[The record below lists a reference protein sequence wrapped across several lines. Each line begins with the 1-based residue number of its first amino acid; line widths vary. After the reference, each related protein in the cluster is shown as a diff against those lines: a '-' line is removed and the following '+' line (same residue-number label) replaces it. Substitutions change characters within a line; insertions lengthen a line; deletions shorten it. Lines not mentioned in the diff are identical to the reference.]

1 MPRFRYT
8 ATNEKGK
15 TVRGL
20 LEAPSEEALYAKLRN
35 DGLYMTDAQE
45 AQKAHATFRP
55 LKTAVLADF
64 CRNLGT
70 LLTAGVPLVRA
81 FRIMADERTIDA
93 RQKALYEAI
102 LSELRKGV
110 PLSDAME
117 SCAPAFPTLLLAMI
131 RSAEGTGSIDH
142 ACARMATY
150 YEREHKMN
158 QQVGNSMMYPIIL
171 SVLIVGVIAILMTF
185 VLPQFKPMFDQM
197 ETLPFLT
204 QLLFDVSDFVGAN
217 WPVLLVVAALIV
229 FGGKLLLAQPKV
241 RRQWDRF
248 ILHAPVVGVLNR
260 KICTA
265 RFASTLSNLY
275 GSGVPIITTLAAA
288 RDAIGNRWI
297 ESQFGDALDSIR
309 AGHSL
314 SEAIAGIDGFEV
326 KLSSSVAVGEE
337 TGKLD
342 SLLATISET
351 LDYEAEMATKRLVTL
366 LEPVMIVVM
375 GLVVGGIVA
384 AVIVPIYQ
392 SYGTIGASS
401 GAIYILFREAHHGTS
416 YLFISV
422 QPHGVCRRRHAHG
435 QRGARCRRR
444 PDRAARWLPDQRR
457 HHKRGGPDRRAQRV
471 FHRQQ
476 AADEPRGADCRRQP
490 VHAPHPD
497 AARHEREKADGCAL
511 P

>member
-1 MPRFRYT
+1 M
-8 ATNEKGK
+8 AD
-15 TVRGL
+15 
-20 LEAPSEEALYAKLRN
+20 APSEEALYTKLRD
-35 DGLYMTDAQE
+35 DGLYMSE
-45 AQKAHATFRP
+45 ALQTKRVRSAFRP

-81 FRIMADERTIDA
+81 FRIMADERSIDPQQ
-93 RQKALYEAI
+93 RALYEAV
-102 LSELRKGV
+102 LGELRKGI

-117 SCAPAFPTLLLAMI
+117 SCAPAFPSLLLAMI

-142 ACARMATY
+142 ACTRMATY

-158 QQVGNSMMYPIIL
+158 QQVGNSMMYPLIL
-171 SVLIVGVIAILMTF
+171 CVLIVAVIAILMTF

-197 ETLPFLT
+197 EKLPFLT
-204 QLLFDVSDFVGAN
+204 QLLFDASDFVGAN
-217 WPVLLVVAALIV
+217 WPLLLVALALIF
-229 FGGKLLLAQPKV
+229 FGFKLLLAQPRI

-275 GSGVPIITTLAAA
+275 GSGVPIITTLGAA
-288 RDAIGNRWI
+288 RDSIGNRWI
-297 ESQFGDALDSIR
+297 ESQFGTALDSIR

-314 SEAIAGIDGFEV
+314 SQSIAAIDGFEV
-326 KLSSSVAVGEE
+326 KLASSIAVGEE

-366 LEPVMIVVM
+366 LEPVMIVIM
-375 GLVVGGIVA
+375 GLVVGGVVA

-401 GAIYILFREAHHGTS
+401 GAI
-416 YLFISV
+416 
-422 QPHGVCRRRHAHG
+422 
-435 QRGARCRRR
+435 
-444 PDRAARWLPDQRR
+444 
-457 HHKRGGPDRRAQRV
+457 
-471 FHRQQ
+471 
-476 AADEPRGADCRRQP
+476 
-490 VHAPHPD
+490 
-497 AARHEREKADGCAL
+497 
-511 P
+511 

>member
-1 MPRFRYT
+1 MCIRD
-8 ATNEKGK
+8 
-15 TVRGL
+15 
-20 LEAPSEEALYAKLRN
+20 SEEALYTKLRD
-35 DGLYMTDAQE
+35 DGLYMSE
-45 AQKAHATFRP
+45 ALQTKRVRSTFRP

-81 FRIMADERTIDA
+81 FRIMADERSIDPQQ
-93 RQKALYEAI
+93 RALYEAV
-102 LSELRKGV
+102 LGELRKGI

-117 SCAPAFPTLLLAMI
+117 SCAPAFPNLLLAMI

-142 ACARMATY
+142 ACTRMATY

-158 QQVGNSMMYPIIL
+158 QQVGNSMMYPLIL
-171 SVLIVGVIAILMTF
+171 CVLIVAVIAILMTF

-197 ETLPFLT
+197 EKLPFLT
-204 QLLFDVSDFVGAN
+204 QLLFDASDFVGAN
-217 WPVLLVVAALIV
+217 WPLLLVALALIF
-229 FGGKLLLAQPKV
+229 FGFKLLLAQPRI

-275 GSGVPIITTLAAA
+275 GSGVPIITTLGAA
-288 RDAIGNRWI
+288 RDSIGNRWI
-297 ESQFGDALDSIR
+297 ESQFGTALDSIR

-314 SEAIAGIDGFEV
+314 SQSIAAIDGFEV
-326 KLSSSVAVGEE
+326 KLASSIAVGEE

-366 LEPVMIVVM
+366 LEPVMIVIM
-375 GLVVGGIVA
+375 GLVVGGVVA

-401 GAIYILFREAHHGTS
+401 GAI
-416 YLFISV
+416 
-422 QPHGVCRRRHAHG
+422 
-435 QRGARCRRR
+435 
-444 PDRAARWLPDQRR
+444 
-457 HHKRGGPDRRAQRV
+457 
-471 FHRQQ
+471 
-476 AADEPRGADCRRQP
+476 
-490 VHAPHPD
+490 
-497 AARHEREKADGCAL
+497 
-511 P
+511 

>member
-1 MPRFRYT
+1 MPQFRYT
-8 ATNEKGK
+8 ATNAQGK
-15 TVRGL
+15 TVRGTAD
-20 LEAPSEEALYAKLRN
+20 APSEEALYTKLRD
-35 DGLYMTDAQE
+35 DGLYMSE
-45 AQKAHATFRP
+45 ALQTKLVRSTFRP

-81 FRIMADERTIDA
+81 FRIMADERSIDPQQ
-93 RQKALYEAI
+93 RALYEAV
-102 LSELRKGV
+102 LGELRKGI

-117 SCAPAFPTLLLAMI
+117 SCAPAFPSLLLAMI

-142 ACARMATY
+142 ACTRMATY

-158 QQVGNSMMYPIIL
+158 QQVGNSMMYPLIL
-171 SVLIVGVIAILMTF
+171 CVLIVAVIAILMTF

-197 ETLPFLT
+197 EKLPFLT
-204 QLLFDVSDFVGAN
+204 QLLFDASDFVGAN
-217 WPVLLVVAALIV
+217 WPLLLVALALIF
-229 FGGKLLLAQPKV
+229 FGFKLLLAQPRI

-275 GSGVPIITTLAAA
+275 GSGVPIITTLGAA
-288 RDAIGNRWI
+288 RDSIGNRWI
-297 ESQFGDALDSIR
+297 ESQFGTALDSIR

-314 SEAIAGIDGFEV
+314 SQSIAAIDGFEV
-326 KLSSSVAVGEE
+326 KLASSIAVGEE

-366 LEPVMIVVM
+366 LEPVMIVIM
-375 GLVVGGIVA
+375 GLVVGGVVA

-401 GAIYILFREAHHGTS
+401 GAI
-416 YLFISV
+416 
-422 QPHGVCRRRHAHG
+422 
-435 QRGARCRRR
+435 
-444 PDRAARWLPDQRR
+444 
-457 HHKRGGPDRRAQRV
+457 
-471 FHRQQ
+471 
-476 AADEPRGADCRRQP
+476 
-490 VHAPHPD
+490 
-497 AARHEREKADGCAL
+497 
-511 P
+511 

>member
-217 WPVLLVVAALIV
+217 WPVLLAAAALIV

-337 TGKLD
+337 TGKIAVIGHNAVIPAGD
-342 SLLATISET
+342 
-351 LDYEAEMATKRLVTL
+351 K
-366 LEPVMIVVM
+366 
-375 GLVVGGIVA
+375 VA
-384 AVIVPIYQ
+384 AGVQVDA
-392 SYGTIGASS
+392 GA
-401 GAIYILFREAHHGTS
+401 
-416 YLFISV
+416 
-422 QPHGVCRRRHAHG
+422 
-435 QRGARCRRR
+435 
-444 PDRAARWLPDQRR
+444 
-457 HHKRGGPDRRAQRV
+457 
-471 FHRQQ
+471 QQ
-476 AADEPRGADCRRQP
+476 
-490 VHAPHPD
+490 
-497 AARHEREKADGCAL
+497 
-511 P
+511 

>member
-1 MPRFRYT
+1 MPQFRYT
-8 ATNEKGK
+8 ATNAQVK
-15 TVRGL
+15 TVRGMAD
-20 LEAPSEEALYAKLRN
+20 APSEEALYTKLRD
-35 DGLYMTDAQE
+35 DGLYMSE
-45 AQKAHATFRP
+45 ALQTKRVRSTFRP

-81 FRIMADERTIDA
+81 FRIMADERSIDPQQ
-93 RQKALYEAI
+93 RALYEAV
-102 LSELRKGV
+102 LGELRKGI

-117 SCAPAFPTLLLAMI
+117 SCAPAFPSLLLAMI

-142 ACARMATY
+142 ACTRMATY

-158 QQVGNSMMYPIIL
+158 QQVGNSMMYPLIL
-171 SVLIVGVIAILMTF
+171 CVLIVAVIAILMTF

-197 ETLPFLT
+197 EKLPFLT
-204 QLLFDVSDFVGAN
+204 QLLFDASDFVGAN
-217 WPVLLVVAALIV
+217 WPLLLVALALIF
-229 FGGKLLLAQPKV
+229 FGFKLLLAQPRI

-275 GSGVPIITTLAAA
+275 GSGVPIITTLGAA
-288 RDAIGNRWI
+288 RDSIGNRWI
-297 ESQFGDALDSIR
+297 ESQFGTALDSIR

-314 SEAIAGIDGFEV
+314 SQSIAAIDGFEV
-326 KLSSSVAVGEE
+326 KLASSIAVGEE

-366 LEPVMIVVM
+366 LEPVMIVIM
-375 GLVVGGIVA
+375 GLVVGGVVA

-401 GAIYILFREAHHGTS
+401 GAI
-416 YLFISV
+416 
-422 QPHGVCRRRHAHG
+422 
-435 QRGARCRRR
+435 
-444 PDRAARWLPDQRR
+444 
-457 HHKRGGPDRRAQRV
+457 
-471 FHRQQ
+471 
-476 AADEPRGADCRRQP
+476 
-490 VHAPHPD
+490 
-497 AARHEREKADGCAL
+497 
-511 P
+511 

>member
-64 CRNLGT
+64 CRNLG
-70 LLTAGVPLVRA
+70 
-81 FRIMADERTIDA
+81 IMADERTIDA
-93 RQKALYEAI
+93 RQKTLYEAI

-158 QQVGNSMMYPIIL
+158 QQVGNSMLYPIIL

-275 GSGVPIITTLAAA
+275 GSG
-288 RDAIGNRWI
+288 
-297 ESQFGDALDSIR
+297 
-309 AGHSL
+309 H
-314 SEAIAGIDGFEV
+314 
-326 KLSSSVAVGEE
+326 
-337 TGKLD
+337 
-342 SLLATISET
+342 
-351 LDYEAEMATKRLVTL
+351 
-366 LEPVMIVVM
+366 
-375 GLVVGGIVA
+375 
-384 AVIVPIYQ
+384 
-392 SYGTIGASS
+392 
-401 GAIYILFREAHHGTS
+401 
-416 YLFISV
+416 
-422 QPHGVCRRRHAHG
+422 RR
-435 QRGARCRRR
+435 
-444 PDRAARWLPDQRR
+444 
-457 HHKRGGPDRRAQRV
+457 
-471 FHRQQ
+471 F
-476 AADEPRGADCRRQP
+476 
-490 VHAPHPD
+490 
-497 AARHEREKADGCAL
+497 
-511 P
+511 

>member
-342 SLLATISET
+342 SLLATIRS
-351 LDYEAEMATKRLVTL
+351 L
-366 LEPVMIVVM
+366 LWVSWS
-375 GLVVGGIVA
+375 A
-384 AVIVPIYQ
+384 ASWPR
-392 SYGTIGASS
+392 SS
-401 GAIYILFREAHHGTS
+401 CPSTS
-416 YLFISV
+416 PTAPS
-422 QPHGVCRRRHAHG
+422 
-435 QRGARCRRR
+435 AR
-444 PDRAARWLPDQRR
+444 RAARFKGTTVNPEKGFSRQLLSLRPFGPPPSQREASSLAPSAMGLPPQRVGER
-457 HHKRGGPDRRAQRV
+457 ASSLQLLFLFIFYPFGGPPWHFLPLYICA
-471 FHRQQ
+471 
-476 AADEPRGADCRRQP
+476 
-490 VHAPHPD
+490 
-497 AARHEREKADGCAL
+497 AARCMPPSARPRAAGRAL
-511 P
+511 SPPPRPSCPRAA

>member
-1 MPRFRYT
+1 MPQFRYT
-8 ATNEKGK
+8 ATNAQGK
-15 TVRGL
+15 TVRGMAD
-20 LEAPSEEALYAKLRN
+20 APSEEALQTKRVRS
-35 DGLYMTDAQE
+35 
-45 AQKAHATFRP
+45 TFRP

-81 FRIMADERTIDA
+81 FRIMADERSIDPQQ
-93 RQKALYEAI
+93 RALYEAV
-102 LSELRKGV
+102 LGELRKGI

-117 SCAPAFPTLLLAMI
+117 SCAPAFPNLLLAMI

-142 ACARMATY
+142 ACTRMATY

-158 QQVGNSMMYPIIL
+158 QQVGNSMMYPLIL
-171 SVLIVGVIAILMTF
+171 CVLIVAVIAILMTF

-197 ETLPFLT
+197 EKLPFLT
-204 QLLFDVSDFVGAN
+204 QLLFDASDFVGAN
-217 WPVLLVVAALIV
+217 WPLLLVALALIF
-229 FGGKLLLAQPKV
+229 FGFKLLLAQPRI

-275 GSGVPIITTLAAA
+275 GSGVPIITTLGAA
-288 RDAIGNRWI
+288 RDSIGNRWI
-297 ESQFGDALDSIR
+297 ESQFGTALDSIR

-314 SEAIAGIDGFEV
+314 SQSIAAIDGFEV
-326 KLSSSVAVGEE
+326 KLASSIAVGEE

-366 LEPVMIVVM
+366 LEPVMIVIM
-375 GLVVGGIVA
+375 GLVVGGVVA

-401 GAIYILFREAHHGTS
+401 GAI
-416 YLFISV
+416 
-422 QPHGVCRRRHAHG
+422 
-435 QRGARCRRR
+435 
-444 PDRAARWLPDQRR
+444 
-457 HHKRGGPDRRAQRV
+457 
-471 FHRQQ
+471 
-476 AADEPRGADCRRQP
+476 
-490 VHAPHPD
+490 
-497 AARHEREKADGCAL
+497 
-511 P
+511 

>member
-1 MPRFRYT
+1 MPQFRYT
-8 ATNEKGK
+8 ATNAQGK
-15 TVRGL
+15 TVRGMAD
-20 LEAPSEEALYAKLRN
+20 APSEEALYAKLRD
-35 DGLYMTDAQE
+35 DGLYMSE
-45 AQKAHATFRP
+45 ALQTKRVRSTFRP

-81 FRIMADERTIDA
+81 FRIMADERSIDP
-93 RQKALYEAI
+93 QQLALYEAV
-102 LSELRKGV
+102 LGELRKGI

-117 SCAPAFPTLLLAMI
+117 SCAPAFPNLLLAMI

-142 ACARMATY
+142 ACTRMATY

-158 QQVGNSMMYPIIL
+158 QQVGNSMMYPLIL
-171 SVLIVGVIAILMTF
+171 CVLIVAVIAILMTF

-197 ETLPFLT
+197 EKLPFLT
-204 QLLFDVSDFVGAN
+204 QLLFDASDFVGAN
-217 WPVLLVVAALIV
+217 WPLLLVALALLF
-229 FGGKLLLAQPKV
+229 FGFKLLLAQPRI

-275 GSGVPIITTLAAA
+275 GSGVPIITTLGAA
-288 RDAIGNRWI
+288 RDSIGNRWI
-297 ESQFGDALDSIR
+297 ESQFSTALDSIR

-314 SEAIAGIDGFEV
+314 SQSIAAIDGFEV
-326 KLSSSVAVGEE
+326 KLASSIAVGEE

-366 LEPVMIVVM
+366 LEPVMIVIM
-375 GLVVGGIVA
+375 GLVVGGVVA

-401 GAIYILFREAHHGTS
+401 GAI
-416 YLFISV
+416 
-422 QPHGVCRRRHAHG
+422 
-435 QRGARCRRR
+435 
-444 PDRAARWLPDQRR
+444 
-457 HHKRGGPDRRAQRV
+457 
-471 FHRQQ
+471 
-476 AADEPRGADCRRQP
+476 
-490 VHAPHPD
+490 
-497 AARHEREKADGCAL
+497 
-511 P
+511 